1 MSLYRGDFMDDI
13 VGNYEKSGKMSDLH
27 GKGKPIQPSSGD
39 PLQGVL
45 KEANYLPGWLE
56 QQQLIRK
63 GILEAITLLE
73 VTGDSPSN
81 MQICLNKLNADI
93 AQYNKSCPPIMQR
106 GFITVE
112 NIHTKLEQWS

>member
-13 VGNYEKSGKMSDLH
+13 VGNYEKSGKMDDLH
-27 GKGKPIQPSSGD
+27 GKGKPLEPSSGD

-63 GILEAITLLE
+63 DIIQAIELLRLEGA
-73 VTGDSPSN
+73 SPKV
-81 MQICLNKLNADI
+81 QICLNKLNTDI
-93 AQYNKSCPPIMQR
+93 TQYNTSCPPIMQR
-106 GFITVE
+106 GFITLE
-112 NIHTKLEQWS
+112 NIHTKLEQWN